1 MLAGT
6 CIITMADLVCENGL
20 CKLSMLKLVKKIIII
35 QRTHLSNR
43 QTDRQTDRQSNNK
56 TDRCLDCH
64 DILVLS
70 QSSRFGAFTF
80 NHFTFGSDRVRFS
93 SQTAQLST
101 ENIDRKTTALIWQ
114 DKAET
119 VCQPGR

>member
-6 CIITMADLVCENGL
+6 CIITMADQVCENGL
-20 CKLSMLKLVKKIIII
+20 LSKLSMLKLVKKIIII

-70 QSSRFGAFTF
+70 
-80 NHFTFGSDRVRFS
+80 
-93 SQTAQLST
+93 
-101 ENIDRKTTALIWQ
+101 
-114 DKAET
+114 
-119 VCQPGR
+119 

>member
-43 QTDRQTDRQSNNK
+43 QTDRQTD
-56 TDRCLDCH
+56 
-64 DILVLS
+64 
-70 QSSRFGAFTF
+70 
-80 NHFTFGSDRVRFS
+80 
-93 SQTAQLST
+93 SQTIRQTGVWIVTIFWFYLKVRDLEPSHLITLPLAVIGFVL
-101 ENIDRKTTALIWQ
+101 ALKRHNYPLKIL
-114 DKAET
+114 T
-119 VCQPGR
+119 VKLQR